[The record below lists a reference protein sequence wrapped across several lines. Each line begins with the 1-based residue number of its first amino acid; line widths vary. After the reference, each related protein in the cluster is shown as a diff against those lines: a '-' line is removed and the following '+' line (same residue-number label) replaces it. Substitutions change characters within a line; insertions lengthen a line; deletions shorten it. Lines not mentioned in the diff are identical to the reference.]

1 MLSSSRRTD
10 CQYTLFVGLLVA
22 AVLAFPP
29 FARADST
36 YLYTGQPYNPNPP
49 SGCGG
54 TYTSV
59 CSSIGVSG
67 SITLVSPLGDDLNDA
82 LVTPQAFSFSGGTNA
97 FLLTQSSPLPLEFF
111 QFSTDA
117 NGNITYWGIELANN
131 SGPNSGCLSGAS
143 FICLGTYNN
152 PNGQGDYSAYDYNWG
167 TPDEVYGGGTNFVAG
182 TWTLVATPEPSSI
195 FLLCSGLLGV
205 LGVRRAIGKS

>member
-1 MLSSSRRTD
+1 MLSSPCQTDSRH
-10 CQYTLFVGLLVA
+10 TLFLGLLLMA
-22 AVLAFPP
+22 ILAFAP

-54 TYTSV
+54 TYAPV

-67 SITLVSPLGDDLNDA
+67 SITLASPLGDNLNDA
-82 LVTPQAFSFSGGTNA
+82 LVTPVAFSLSGGTGA
-97 FLLTQSSPLPLEFF
+97 FLLTQSSSLPHEFF

-117 NGNITYWGIELANN
+117 DGNITYWGIELANN

-167 TPDEVYGGGTNFVAG
+167 TPEEVYGGGTNFVAG
-182 TWTLVATPEPSSI
+182 SWTLVATPEPSSI
-195 FLLCSGLLGV
+195 FLFCSGLLGV
-205 LGVRRAIGKS
+205 IGVRRGIGKS